1 MLSQLSTI
9 LFIILYVDNTG
20 VSEQELLLFACIIA
34 ELTGLYTGMLII
46 ISCISVI
53 YKVIN
58 NNVDN
63 SLLNNKTFVHSL
75 HEQSELSSNNFQ

>member
-9 LFIILYVDNTG
+9 LFTILYVDNTG

-53 YKVIN
+53 YKVIH

-63 SLLNNKTFVHSL
+63 
-75 HEQSELSSNNFQ
+75 FQ